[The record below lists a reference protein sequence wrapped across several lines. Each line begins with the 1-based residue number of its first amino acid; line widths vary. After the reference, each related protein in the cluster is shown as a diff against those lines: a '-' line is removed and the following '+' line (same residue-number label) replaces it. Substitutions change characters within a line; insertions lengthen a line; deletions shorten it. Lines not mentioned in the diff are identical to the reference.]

1 MSMHNRQIQ
10 VFSPPL
16 YLLRRLCPSVGVRA
30 TAPLPRKS
38 VSREMII
45 RSLWVLLAVAFV
57 LATPA
62 SAQDSTIT
70 DDQVNAV
77 ASEMYCPVCENIP
90 LDACATQACADWRQ
104 EIRDMLGEGYTSD
117 EVKADF
123 VRRFGDRVVG
133 TPLDPTLRALS
144 VVTPYVLAGL
154 ALIAAVWTVLRWR
167 MGVKS
172 SAAGV
177 PEFNAPPTPET
188 ESDSLRARLERDVAG
203 GTGL

>member
-1 MSMHNRQIQ
+1 
-10 VFSPPL
+10 
-16 YLLRRLCPSVGVRA
+16 VGVRA

-38 VSREMII
+38 VSREII
-45 RSLWVLLAVAFV
+45 VRSLGVLFAFAFILV
-57 LATPA
+57 IPA
-62 SAQDSTIT
+62 SAQESTIT

-90 LDACATQACADWRQ
+90 LDACATQACAEWRE
-104 EIRDMLGEGYTSD
+104 EIREMLGEGYTSD
-117 EVKADF
+117 EVKTDF

-144 VVTPYVLAGL
+144 IVTPYVLAGL
-154 ALIAAVWTVLRWR
+154 ALIAAMWTVVRWR

-177 PEFNAPPTPET
+177 PMMTATPAPET

>member
-1 MSMHNRQIQ
+1 M
-10 VFSPPL
+10 
-16 YLLRRLCPSVGVRA
+16 LLLIA
-30 TAPLPRKS
+30 F
-38 VSREMII
+38 
-45 RSLWVLLAVAFV
+45 AFV
-57 LATPA
+57 LAMPA
-62 SAQDSTIT
+62 SAQESAIT

-90 LDACATQACADWRQ
+90 LDACATQACTEWRE
-104 EIRDMLGEGYTSD
+104 EIRDMLGQGYSSD

-154 ALIAAVWTVLRWR
+154 ALIAAVWTVMRWR
-167 MGVKS
+167 MGVKT

-177 PEFNAPPTPET
+177 PELATPPVPEA

>member
-1 MSMHNRQIQ
+1 MSLHNRQIQ

-16 YLLRRLCPSVGVRA
+16 YLLRRLCPSVGVRV
-30 TAPLPRKS
+30 TAPLPRRS
-38 VSREMII
+38 VSREIVF
-45 RSLWVLLAVAFV
+45 RSLWVLIAFAFV

-62 SAQDSTIT
+62 SAQEQPIT

-90 LDACATQACADWRQ
+90 LDACGTAACAEWRA
-104 EIRDMLGEGYTSD
+104 EIRDMLAQGWTTD
-117 EVKADF
+117 EVKTDF

-133 TPLDPTLRALS
+133 TPMDPTLRALS
-144 VVTPYVLAGL
+144 IVTPYVLAGL
-154 ALIAAVWTVLRWR
+154 ALIAALWTVFRWR

-177 PEFNAPPTPET
+177 PTMTTTPTPET
-188 ESDSLRARLERDVAG
+188 ESDNLRARLERDVAG